1 MDLFRRVGSGVL
13 LVLFVL
19 VCATTPAAAQG
30 AVPVP
35 TVTGPIAV
43 TAQSYPSM
51 SASRIQDVV
60 DLPKAGYVEEE
71 FFVTGRANVYD
82 WGADSTL
89 TVKTAAAP
97 YTTRILVRRPADPR
111 RFSGN
116 VIVEL
121 PNMVRRFDWSMT
133 WALSHDYFLE
143 HGDVWVGLSHAPVG
157 VEALKM
163 FNATRYAPLSMA
175 NPTPTVACPA
185 APPAAAGRQ
194 GGTAPVPAP
203 VPAPAPSPVE
213 EGLKWDIISQVGAL
227 LRAPSSVLS
236 GFTVQRVYLTSH
248 VGELPT
254 YIAAIHPQARLA
266 DGRPVYDGYV
276 VYRNVTLVRI
286 NQCAAAPAATDP
298 RTILRN
304 VSVPVMRIIPGE
316 TDVLNTFARRREDS
330 DAPGD
335 RYRHYELAGAPHV
348 DREMFRRFPSRE
360 EQTAVGTPPYL
371 SFWPF
376 LNVCDVEGDLLEIP
390 IQIYAGDA
398 AFANMDRWVKDGAA
412 PPRAL
417 RISIENG
424 GTPQARV
431 VKDQHGNALGG
442 VRSPYLDVPNATY
455 YVSRPGA
462 LLAPGVRCEEIGFK
476 TPFSWAKMAA
486 LYGSPKGYLSKV
498 NQSVDRLVKERW
510 LTESDGRT
518 IKAEGAT
525 AAQPAT
531 K

>member
-1 MDLFRRVGSGVL
+1 MPRPGFVVL
-13 LVLFVL
+13 LLLIASVP
-19 VCATTPAAAQG
+19 VCAQG
-30 AVPVP
+30 TAVPVP
-35 TVTGPIAV
+35 TVTGPIPV
-43 TAQSYPSM
+43 TAESYPSM
-51 SASRIQDVV
+51 SASRIQEVV

-71 FFVTGRANVYD
+71 FFVSGRANVYD
-82 WGADSTL
+82 WSADSVL

-97 YTTRILVRRPADPR
+97 YTTRILVRRPVDPR

-116 VIVEL
+116 VVVEL
-121 PNMVRRFDWSMT
+121 PNMARRFDWSMT
-133 WALSHDYFLE
+133 WGLSHDYFLE

-163 FNATRYAPLSMA
+163 FNAARYAPLSMT
-175 NPTPTVACPA
+175 NPTPGVACPA
-185 APPAAAGRQ
+185 AAPAAGRQ
-194 GGTAPVPAP
+194 GGAP
-203 VPAPAPSPVE
+203 PAPSPTE

-227 LRAPSSVLS
+227 LRGPSSVLN

-266 DGRPVYDGYV
+266 SGRPVYDGYV

-348 DREMFRRFPSRE
+348 DREMFRHFPSRE

-398 AFANMDRWVKDGAA
+398 AFANMDRWVKDGVA
-412 PPRAL
+412 PPKAS
-417 RISIENG
+417 RISVENG

-431 VKDQHGNALGG
+431 VKDQHGNAIGG
-442 VRSPYLDVPNATY
+442 VRSPYLDAPNATY

-462 LLAPGVRCEEIGFK
+462 QLAPGVRCEEIGYK

-486 LYGSPKGYLSKV
+486 LYGSPKGYISKV
-498 NQSVDRLVKERW
+498 NDSVDRLVKDRW
-510 LTESDGRT
+510 LTESDGRK
-518 IKAEGAT
+518 IKAEAAP
-525 AAQPAT
+525 AAQT
-531 K
+531 GTN